1 MDDVDLE
8 HEWQPDLEVAVKE
21 PSGATQVGTR
31 KSYISSFM
39 GKRVANTYVVEELG
53 PGWRVVYSSTPD
65 STVDASTE
73 ITCEETPAG
82 SRVTM
87 SVTANPKGALR
98 FIPKALM
105 EKAAKDQL
113 EATLRRL
120 KKCVERI
127 PE

>member
-73 ITCEETPAG
+73 ST
-82 SRVTM
+82 